1 MDADYTFISRRVIA
15 DGELYQAADPVTV
28 KVFARGIDEA
38 VKKAKKLVESK
49 DTLLCI
55 QNIEERN

>member
-1 MDADYTFISRRVIA
+1 MDADYVFLSRRVVA
-15 DGELYQAADPVTV
+15 DGKLYQAADPVTV
-28 KVFARGIDEA
+28 KVFAKSIEEA

-55 QNIEERN
+55 QSIEER